1 MSPASARLTCLDCE
15 KSVAV
20 GLPIR
25 VISSWVGT
33 CTKEGYTAF
42 FETEKETEN
51 IVWRR
56 SPFSTV
62 KACDEHHYKLVVKCS
77 SECVIRAI
85 DSPDT
90 STIKLLGIYPETS
103 GRFRFSLEIRA
114 SKDGEAIAKLES
126 PEFLVRAPDEI
137 SAFEKD
143 RRIDGDSLEA
153 AFDGV
158 EYFLSPGTARAG
170 KPPDRGTK
178 YKPAAIEVP
187 PEGDDA
193 PPPRPPGR
201 LQRDC
206 KTRTPGATTWRPCTQ
221 GIAAGDDVR
230 IDVTAWFGTTRML
243 GDVALVEQQEGA
255 RVPWTCYRSTFAVP
269 GAQICVRYGVPAGE
283 HALTWRG
290 PGFEIADRLVVGG
303 GS

>member
-1 MSPASARLTCLDCE
+1 MSPATSKLECLDCE
-15 KSVAV
+15 KPVAV
-20 GLPIR
+20 GIPIR
-25 VISSWVGT
+25 VISSWVGS

-42 FETEKETEN
+42 FETEKETDQ

-56 SPFSTV
+56 SAFSKT

-77 SECVIRAI
+77 SKCVIRAI

-90 STIKLLGIYPETS
+90 STIKLLGVYPETS
-103 GRFRFSLEIRA
+103 GPFRFSLEIRA
-114 SKDGEAIAKLES
+114 NKEGEAIAKLES

-137 SAFEKD
+137 SAFEKE
-143 RRIDGDSLEA
+143 RPIDDASLEA
-153 AFDGV
+153 SFDGL
-158 EYFLSPGTARAG
+158 EYLLVPGTARAG
-170 KPPDRGTK
+170 APPDRGK
-178 YKPAAIEVP
+178 RYKPAPVEPP
-187 PEGDDA
+187 PEGADVSRPE
-193 PPPRPPGR
+193 PPER

-230 IDVTAWFGTTRML
+230 IDVTAWFANARMVGEVSL
-243 GDVALVEQQEGA
+243 SEQQGEEL
-255 RVPWTCYRSTFAVP
+255 VSWTCYRSTFAVP

-290 PGFEIADRLVVGG
+290 LGYEIHEKLVVGG